1 MMRLEEGVA
10 WLEGELTLGNASGWL
25 REGETALQQGIAV
38 FDLAG
43 IGQLDSSA
51 LSLLLSLRRR
61 AEAAG
66 SNIEFRNIPDSLASL
81 AKLYGVADQI

>member
-1 MMRLEEGVA
+1 MMRVESGVVVLDGDLTLANASQWLAQGEAALLQGVA
-10 WLEGELTLGNASGWL
+10 T
-25 REGETALQQGIAV
+25 

-43 IGQLDSSA
+43 IGLLDSSA

-66 SNIEFRNIPDSLASL
+66 SAIEFRNIPDSLASL